1 MIKLNF
7 GADIREGIW
16 HLFAQAG
23 RDVLR
28 LSYMILSDRDIKK
41 ALEEGVITIEDFDM
55 ARLQPSSYD
64 VLLGDTVIKYNDVKL
79 KGEFIDTK
87 NKEYEDVEQ
96 NTINISEDGYILKP
110 GEFILAVTNERVGVD
125 ESMCYVLDGKS
136 SLGRLGIFVHVTAG
150 FIDPGNNLRVTLE
163 IFNATN
169 KPVKLYHKM
178 PIGQVRFMKLSSPA
192 ERPYGHPELNSKYK
206 DSSTVQMSEYDK
218 NKF

>member
-23 RDVLR
+23 WDVLR

-41 ALEEGVITIEDFDM
+41 ALKEGVITIEDFDM

-64 VLLGDTVIKYNDVKL
+64 VLLGDTIIKYNDVKL

-96 NTINISEDGYILKP
+96 NTINIGEDGYIFKTRRIY
-110 GEFILAVTNERVGVD
+110 FSRNQR
-125 ESMCYVLDGKS
+125 KS
-136 SLGRLGIFVHVTAG
+136 WGR
-150 FIDPGNNLRVTLE
+150 
-163 IFNATN
+163 
-169 KPVKLYHKM
+169 
-178 PIGQVRFMKLSSPA
+178 
-192 ERPYGHPELNSKYK
+192 
-206 DSSTVQMSEYDK
+206 
-218 NKF
+218 